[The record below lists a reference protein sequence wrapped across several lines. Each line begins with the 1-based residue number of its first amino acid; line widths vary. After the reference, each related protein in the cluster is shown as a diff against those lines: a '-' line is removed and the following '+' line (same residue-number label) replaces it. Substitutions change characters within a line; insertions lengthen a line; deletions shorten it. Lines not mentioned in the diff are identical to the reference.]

1 MLQSKRIKFSAL
13 SIQHQTPQEL
23 LAQAQLVHSPEVIA
37 DAVNRLG
44 LEISSQ
50 LSHTAPVVICVMNGG
65 LVFAGRLLTQLTF
78 PLQVDYIHAS
88 RYQNQKEGQTLTWFA
103 APRLDLNNR
112 TVLLIDDILDEGITL
127 QAIREKCLALG
138 AKAVFSAVLAE
149 KSINRHADIRADY
162 VGLTVPNRYVFG
174 FGMDI
179 HGYWRNLPAIYAL

>member
-1 MLQSKRIKFSAL
+1 MTTQN
-13 SIQHQTPQEL
+13 QTPQEIL
-23 LAQAQLVHSPEVIA
+23 SQAQLVHSPEVIA
-37 DAVNRLG
+37 DVIYRLG

-50 LSHTAPVVICVMNGG
+50 LAHTNPVVICVMNGG
-65 LVFAGRLLTQLTF
+65 LVFAGQLITQLAF

-88 RYQNQKEGQTLTWFA
+88 RYHDQKEGKTLTWYVT
-103 APRLDLNNR
+103 PRVELSGR

-149 KSINRHADIRADY
+149 KSIKRQADIRADFI
-162 VGLTVPNRYVFG
+162 GLAVPNRYVFG
-174 FGMDI
+174 FGMDV